1 MGTSFAVVFQ
11 TVGLAALLEAERA
24 ARSIAAH
31 SPALVAAKRLELVAV
46 GDAATLRGRS
56 AGLTR
61 AVDVAALVPA
71 PLAARVAAAARRG
84 GGACRRATCAVD
96 DVRAVREARAA
107 ALPALLRAFAPL
119 LALDADSVACGSLEP
134 LLRWGAATPFDVALR
149 PVPAAVAKGPARAV
163 PRRVPEF
170 NGGFLLLRN
179 TSGALRFLERWRALY
194 ARSSRTSKH
203 PTSDQPPLRAALWE
217 TGADYRELG
226 RFYGC
231 PAWADRA
238 AACAGFAPDA
248 AARKALA
255 RKKRQKLGGA
265 HGPLWRAHVR
275 RVDRGPEDCVLLHG
289 AHLA

>member
-1 MGTSFAVVFQ
+1 MMASRILRSSSAAEAAPRRSRAAMGTSFAVVFQ

-163 PRRVPEF
+163 PSRAARNSHLQPDFNVRVIERI
-170 NGGFLLLRN
+170 NESDRSVQKSAES
-179 TSGALRFLERWRALY
+179 TSIRP
-194 ARSSRTSKH
+194 SSRISKF
-203 PTSDQPPLRAALWE
+203 
-217 TGADYRELG
+217 G
-226 RFYGC
+226 RDV
-231 PAWADRA
+231 PNR
-238 AACAGFAPDA
+238 
-248 AARKALA
+248 
-255 RKKRQKLGGA
+255 
-265 HGPLWRAHVR
+265 
-275 RVDRGPEDCVLLHG
+275 
-289 AHLA
+289 